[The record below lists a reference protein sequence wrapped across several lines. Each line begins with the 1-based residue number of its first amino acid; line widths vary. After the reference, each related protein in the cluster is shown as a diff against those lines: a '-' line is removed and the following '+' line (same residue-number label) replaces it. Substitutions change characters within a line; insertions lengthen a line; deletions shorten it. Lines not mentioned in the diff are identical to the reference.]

1 MANLMSRR
9 FRIATTTVLGS
20 WKGFG
25 PGFSIAAVQLSNMAQ
40 KTNEE
45 GALTRSVRL
54 GYHLAILH
62 DLVICRC
69 CKKIIPNRLAKLVL
83 VSQAS
88 DLTRNFGKIQENIGY
103 MK

>member
-1 MANLMSRR
+1 MCGRLRLAR
-9 FRIATTTVLGS
+9 TTVLGS

-25 PGFSIAAVQLSNMAQ
+25 QVFNIAGVQLSNMAQ

-69 CKKIIPNRLAKLVL
+69 CKKIIPNGLAKLVL
-83 VSQAS
+83 VSQAAL
-88 DLTRNFGKIQENIGY
+88 LTRNLGKL
-103 MK
+103 